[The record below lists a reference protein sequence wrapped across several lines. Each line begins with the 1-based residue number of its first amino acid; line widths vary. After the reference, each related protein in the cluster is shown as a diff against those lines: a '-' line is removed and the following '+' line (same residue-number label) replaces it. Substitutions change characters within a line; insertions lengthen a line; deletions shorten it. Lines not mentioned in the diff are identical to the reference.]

1 MAHCTK
7 CGADLP
13 DTAQFCQKCGQPQ
26 AAPQPG
32 TGFRPA
38 TPPYQPAA
46 SGLSE
51 NVAAT
56 LSYVLGWLTG
66 IIFYLID
73 KRPYVRFHA
82 AQSIV
87 TFGGLSIIRR
97 LVAIIFGLGWAF
109 GGFSPFG
116 GYGNFAGFGIG
127 VMLGNPDRAADVCA
141 LDRVHDQGVSG
152 RALHGSHRRRHRR
165 QPGGALNKF
174 RSGCRPAACPG
185 ACPEPAAAGWV
196 DARYKAESRRD
207 GK

>member
-7 CGADLP
+7 CGAELP

-26 AAPQPG
+26 SAPQPG
-32 TGFRPA
+32 SGFRPA

-66 IIFYLID
+66 IIFFLVD

-87 TFGGLSIIRR
+87 TFGGLNIIHKV
-97 LVAIIFGLGWAF
+97 VAIVFGFGWAF

-116 GYGNFAGFGIG
+116 GVDHFAGFGIG
-127 VMLGNPDRAADVCA
+127 IMLLSLIGLLTFVLWIVCMIKAYQGQRFMVPIAGDIAANLA
-141 LDRVHDQGVSG
+141 G
-152 RALHGSHRRRHRR
+152 R
-165 QPGGALNKF
+165 
-174 RSGCRPAACPG
+174 
-185 ACPEPAAAGWV
+185 
-196 DARYKAESRRD
+196 
-207 GK
+207 